1 MINVTNDFKTST
13 KKIKQQNIKLGIV
26 DGEITVKEVHFMTVK
41 QFNALPVWMLRKR
54 QEVIA
59 KELKYSF
66 EGNLFKTIM
75 KQIEITVKNAGEL
88 KDKNVNF
95 QYGIYVN
102 NDFEFIDLGD
112 YYIKDVEDDKGK
124 TELIVTGY
132 DKMIHFMKT
141 FKQSELQ
148 LTYPCTMLTLV
159 QKMCEVCGV
168 ELYSTNFFNADL
180 SVDEDY
186 FTAQELTY
194 RDVLEKVAESTLTTI
209 FIKDNKLYLHK
220 LADNPVEKL
229 DSSYLTGLT
238 VKEKFGPVNALV
250 LGRGDVEDNV
260 EAKDDT
266 SIAQNGRCEIRFDEN
281 EFVEYQ
287 REQVIDEMF
296 EQIKGIQYYAFEGSD
311 VGVMWLE
318 PCDLIEVENAEES
331 TYKTIYLKANIT
343 INTGISSDIEAEVPE
358 VTNTEYK
365 VTTKE
370 EKKTLKVE
378 RLAKKNE
385 GLIQDLIQET
395 TEQGQKL
402 TEVEQTIDSI
412 TQTVSSVETKIET
425 VEDKADNAQN
435 TADSATQKAE
445 NAQTSANNAQSTANT
460 ANTNAQNAQ
469 KTADG
474 AVTQITTTNQK
485 VSQIEQTV
493 SGITQSVS
501 EVEERVETVETKA
514 DNAQSSANTANQN
527 VEEVKKQTIYEVDVM
542 YALSSSSTQAP
553 TTGWSTTAPQWENGK
568 YMWQKTVTTYGD
580 GSKTES
586 NATCITGAKGQD
598 GANGT
603 NGTDGEKGDTGIGV
617 KSLVEQYYLSNSNT
631 TQTGGSWKETQDK
644 WTSGKYIWTRNKITW
659 TDNSITYT
667 TPILATGLNN
677 ANSVANTANNTA
689 NTANSTANTANNTA
703 NEAKNTA
710 DATNN
715 NLTTNYYTK
724 TETNSQINQKA
735 DSITSSVSKTYSTKT
750 ETANAKN
757 EAINS
762 ANASTDKKLED
773 YTVTKQLGT
782 VIEQNW
788 EHVKVAWN
796 QISDYIQMMIMNG
809 TASLAILDQSGNI
822 MMSLD
827 KEGQNFYKSGQTT
840 PFGEMGIKKVN
851 NQNYISFSVLGKYGQ
866 TIQDGMAWGITIKD
880 DNKFLPIL
888 YIKDFAVGN
897 QGSEVGSG
905 KLVLNS
911 CDIVLDN
918 MGAGIEANNVKI
930 HGDAMPGIFFTD
942 IDTGKNLMSV
952 TPDIGN
958 VKYAT
963 ISLLDSISFFKNQAG
978 SNSLKIG
985 NSSGSNYCLFSDD
998 GSAIVKEIFVSS
1010 DGSLTNASGQFNF
1023 SSLPEYIGDPLV
1035 YGVGH
1040 KYHLEWAANKLF
1052 FYVDVTNVGTLSD
1065 KRLKTEIKDID
1076 EDFIKAIEEIEM
1088 KQFKVANR
1096 NGLISFGILA
1106 QDLMEIFEKYNK
1118 NPFDYEIVY
1127 ETKYRTDDDTI
1138 YYSIDYTQFLILKQK
1153 ATEVKIKK
1161 LEDENKE
1168 KDKLLKDLI
1177 ERVEKLEGGNNER
1190 NN

>member
-1 MINVTNDFKTST
+1 MINVTNDFKTRT

-102 NDFEFIDLGD
+102 NDFEYIDLGD

-358 VTNTEYK
+358 ATNTEYK

-385 GLIQDLIQET
+385 GQIQDLIQET

-402 TEVEQTIDSI
+402 TKVEQTVDGITQKVSSVETKVETVEEKADTAQDTANTANNNAQKAQNSANAAQSTANNAQNTADEAITQIETTTEKISEIEQTVDNI

-425 VEDKADNAQN
+425 VEDKVDNAQN

-501 EVEERVETVETKA
+501 EVEERIETVETKA

-527 VEEVKKQTIYEVDVM
+527 AQD
-542 YALSSSSTQAP
+542 AQ
-553 TTGWSTTAPQWENGK
+553 TTA
-568 YMWQKTVTTYGD
+568 
-580 GSKTES
+580 
-586 NATCITGAKGQD
+586 
-598 GANGT
+598 
-603 NGTDGEKGDTGIGV
+603 
-617 KSLVEQYYLSNSNT
+617 
-631 TQTGGSWKETQDK
+631 
-644 WTSGKYIWTRNKITW
+644 
-659 TDNSITYT
+659 DNI
-667 TPILATGLNN
+667 
-677 ANSVANTANNTA
+677 
-689 NTANSTANTANNTA
+689 
-703 NEAKNTA
+703 
-710 DATNN
+710 NN
-715 NLTTNYYTK
+715 NLQQNYYTK
-724 TETNSQINQKA
+724 TQTNSQIQQTA
-735 DSITSSVSKTYSTKT
+735 DSINQTIQQNVQETNRISGELEEQSSKITEIEASVEGITQTVQDIENVTEIAEGNKTIILEDCVEGNLLELHIYGNNEVFDYLYPSDDLYPADNLYPYGDSRIVVTDEDDNSTIYELGVTDVLRKSGEIYDEYVLKDGKASVIRRINNDGTIKTQETIEELGEYSIKVAEGTNT
-750 ETANAKN
+750 LTIQNYTANMSVKYAIQNDYTEIFATKVEMNSSITQTAEEINLEVRKKVDADEVVSTINQSAEQITLKSNRLVVESDNFQLSENGNVTCKSATMEDVVCKN
-757 EAINS
+757 FTIKNS
-762 ANASTDKKLED
+762 TIQEGFIELKSTGGNSSFSVTDTSTDRLNSELSASLLNFNSNLSRNVAQIGVDSASGNGFVSVTGVAECSNLVQTSKKEKKKYIKRTDKKAVELIRKSD
-773 YTVTKQLGT
+773 ICQYQLKGEKPT
-782 VIEQNW
+782 GYRHYGLVIGENYNCPN
-788 EHVKVAWN
+788 EV
-796 QISDYIQMMIMNG
+796 IS
-809 TASLAILDQSGNI
+809 
-822 MMSLD
+822 
-827 KEGQNFYKSGQTT
+827 E
-840 PFGEMGIKKVN
+840 
-851 NQNYISFSVLGKYGQ
+851 
-866 TIQDGMAWGITIKD
+866 
-880 DNKFLPIL
+880 
-888 YIKDFAVGN
+888 
-897 QGSEVGSG
+897 SG
-905 KLVLNS
+905 KGV
-911 CDIVLDN
+911 
-918 MGAGIEANNVKI
+918 
-930 HGDAMPGIFFTD
+930 
-942 IDTGKNLMSV
+942 
-952 TPDIGN
+952 
-958 VKYAT
+958 
-963 ISLLDSISFFKNQAG
+963 
-978 SNSLKIG
+978 
-985 NSSGSNYCLFSDD
+985 
-998 GSAIVKEIFVSS
+998 EIYSMVA
-1010 DGSLTNASGQFNF
+1010 LA
-1023 SSLPEYIGDPLV
+1023 
-1035 YGVGH
+1035 
-1040 KYHLEWAANKLF
+1040 W
-1052 FYVDVTNVGTLSD
+1052 
-1065 KRLKTEIKDID
+1065 
-1076 EDFIKAIEEIEM
+1076 KAIQEQQEIIENLEKRIKEMEE
-1088 KQFKVANR
+1088 Q
-1096 NGLISFGILA
+1096 
-1106 QDLMEIFEKYNK
+1106 
-1118 NPFDYEIVY
+1118 
-1127 ETKYRTDDDTI
+1127 
-1138 YYSIDYTQFLILKQK
+1138 
-1153 ATEVKIKK
+1153 
-1161 LEDENKE
+1161 
-1168 KDKLLKDLI
+1168 
-1177 ERVEKLEGGNNER
+1177 
-1190 NN
+1190 

>member
-1 MINVTNDFKTST
+1 
-13 KKIKQQNIKLGIV
+13 
-26 DGEITVKEVHFMTVK
+26 
-41 QFNALPVWMLRKR
+41 
-54 QEVIA
+54 
-59 KELKYSF
+59 
-66 EGNLFKTIM
+66 
-75 KQIEITVKNAGEL
+75 
-88 KDKNVNF
+88 
-95 QYGIYVN
+95 
-102 NDFEFIDLGD
+102 
-112 YYIKDVEDDKGK
+112 
-124 TELIVTGY
+124 
-132 DKMIHFMKT
+132 
-141 FKQSELQ
+141 
-148 LTYPCTMLTLV
+148 
-159 QKMCEVCGV
+159 
-168 ELYSTNFFNADL
+168 
-180 SVDEDY
+180 
-186 FTAQELTY
+186 
-194 RDVLEKVAESTLTTI
+194 
-209 FIKDNKLYLHK
+209 
-220 LADNPVEKL
+220 
-229 DSSYLTGLT
+229 
-238 VKEKFGPVNALV
+238 
-250 LGRGDVEDNV
+250 
-260 EAKDDT
+260 
-266 SIAQNGRCEIRFDEN
+266 
-281 EFVEYQ
+281 
-287 REQVIDEMF
+287 
-296 EQIKGIQYYAFEGSD
+296 
-311 VGVMWLE
+311 
-318 PCDLIEVENAEES
+318 
-331 TYKTIYLKANIT
+331 
-343 INTGISSDIEAEVPE
+343 
-358 VTNTEYK
+358 
-365 VTTKE
+365 
-370 EKKTLKVE
+370 
-378 RLAKKNE
+378 
-385 GLIQDLIQET
+385 
-395 TEQGQKL
+395 
-402 TEVEQTIDSI
+402 
-412 TQTVSSVETKIET
+412 
-425 VEDKADNAQN
+425 
-435 TADSATQKAE
+435 
-445 NAQTSANNAQSTANT
+445 
-460 ANTNAQNAQ
+460 
-469 KTADG
+469 
-474 AVTQITTTNQK
+474 
-485 VSQIEQTV
+485 
-493 SGITQSVS
+493 
-501 EVEERVETVETKA
+501 
-514 DNAQSSANTANQN
+514 
-527 VEEVKKQTIYEVDVM
+527 M

-796 QISDYIQMMIMNG
+796 QISDYIQMMIMDG

-897 QGSEVGSG
+897 QGSEKGSG

-985 NSSGSNYCLFSDD
+985 NNSGSNYCLFSDD

-1010 DGSLTNASGQFNF
+1010 DGSSTNASGQFNF

-1076 EDFIKAIEEIEM
+1076 EDFINAIEEVEM

-1127 ETKYRTDDDTI
+1127 ETKYRTDDDTV
-1138 YYSIDYTQFLILKQK
+1138 YYAIDYTQFLVLKQK
-1153 ATEVKIKK
+1153 ATDVKLKK
-1161 LEDENKE
+1161 LEEENKE
-1168 KDKLLKDLI
+1168 KDKLLQDLI
-1177 ERVEKLEGGNNER
+1177 ARVEKLEGGNK
-1190 NN
+1190 

>member
-1 MINVTNDFKTST
+1 MINVSNDFKTRT
-13 KKIKQQNIKLGIV
+13 KKIKQQNIKLGII
-26 DGEITVKEVHFMTVK
+26 DGELTVKEVHFMPVK
-41 QFNALPVWMLRKR
+41 QFNALPVWMLRARKK
-54 QEVIA
+54 VIA

-102 NDFEFIDLGD
+102 NDFEYIDLGD
-112 YYIKDVEDDKGK
+112 YYIKDIEDDKGK
-124 TELIVTGY
+124 TELTVTGY
-132 DKMIHFMKT
+132 DKMINFMKT

-148 LTYPCTMLTLV
+148 LTYPCTMLTLI

-180 SVDEDY
+180 QVDEDY

-194 RDVLEKVAESTLTTI
+194 RDVLERVAESTETTI
-209 FIKDNKLYLHK
+209 FIKDNKLYFHK
-220 LADNPVEKL
+220 LADEPVEKL

-266 SIAQNGRCEIRFDEN
+266 SISQNGRCEIRFDEN
-281 EFVEYQ
+281 EFVEYK
-287 REQVIDEMF
+287 REQVIDKMF
-296 EQIKGIQYYAFEGSD
+296 EQIKGLEYYAFEGSD

-318 PCDLIEVENAEES
+318 PCDLIKVEDNEES

-343 INTGISSDIEAEVPE
+343 INTGISSDIEADIPE
-358 VTNTEYK
+358 ETNTEYK

-385 GLIQDLIQET
+385 GLIQDLIEEQTET
-395 TEQGQKL
+395 TEKIS
-402 TEVEQTIDSI
+402 EVKQTVDGI
-412 TQTVSSVETKIET
+412 TQTVSKVEEKVET
-425 VEDKADNAQN
+425 VEDKADNAQS

-445 NAQTSANNAQSTANT
+445 TAQDTADTAQTSANNAQSTA
-460 ANTNAQNAQ
+460 
-469 KTADG
+469 DG
-474 AVTQITTTNQK
+474 AVSQITTTNQK
-485 VSQIEQTV
+485 VSKIDQTV
-493 SGITQSVS
+493 RGITQSVS
-501 EVEERVETVETKA
+501 EVEEKVETVESKA
-514 DNAQSSANTANQN
+514 DTAQSTANTANQN

-788 EHVKVAWN
+788 EHIKVAWN
-796 QISDYIQMMIMNG
+796 QISDYIQMMIMDG

-840 PFGEMGIKKVN
+840 PFGEMGIKTVD
-851 NQNYISFSVLGKYGQ
+851 NQNYISFSVLGEYGQ
-866 TIQDGMAWGITIKD
+866 SLQDGMAWGITLKN
-880 DNKFLPIL
+880 DNKFIPIL
-888 YIKDFAVGN
+888 YIKDFQIGD
-897 QGSEVGSG
+897 QGSETGTG
-905 KLVLNS
+905 KLVLSS
-911 CDIVLDN
+911 CDIVLDA
-918 MGAGIEANNVKI
+918 MGGGIEADGIKI
-930 HGDAMPGIFFTD
+930 HGDALPGLWFDDVDSEKTLLCI
-942 IDTGKNLMSV
+942 K
-952 TPDIGN
+952 PDMGSIS
-958 VKYAT
+958 YAT
-963 ISLLDSISFFKNQAG
+963 ISILDTIKFYKNQTG
-978 SNSLKIG
+978 SNSFRIG
-985 NSSGSNYCLFSDD
+985 NDNSKYCLMTDD
-998 GSAIVKEIFVSS
+998 GSFQANSIYMTGNN
-1010 DGSLTNASGQFNF
+1010 DGNTINLSGQVTFGN
-1023 SSLPEYIGDPLV
+1023 LPTYQGNKLV
-1035 YGVGH
+1035 YGTSGH
-1040 KYHLEWAANKLF
+1040 TYFMEWTGKLDF
-1052 FYVDVTNVGTLSD
+1052 WVDTTNVGTLSD

-1106 QDLMEIFEKYNK
+1106 QDLIEIFKRYNK

-1127 ETKYRTDDDTI
+1127 ETRYRTDDDTI
-1138 YYSIDYTQFLILKQK
+1138 YYAIDYTQFLILKQK
-1153 ATEVKIKK
+1153 AMDMKLKK
-1161 LEDENKE
+1161 LEEENKA
-1168 KDKLLKDLI
+1168 KDKLLQELI
-1177 ERVEKLEGGNNER
+1177 SRIEKIEGGNK
-1190 NN
+1190 

>member
-1 MINVTNDFKTST
+1 MINVTNDFKTRT

-41 QFNALPVWMLRKR
+41 QFNTLPVWMLRKR

-180 SVDEDY
+180 NVDEDY

-788 EHVKVAWN
+788 EHIKVAWN
-796 QISDYIQMMIMNG
+796 QISDYIQMMIMDG

-897 QGSEVGSG
+897 QGSETGSG

-985 NSSGSNYCLFSDD
+985 NNSGSNYCLFSDD

-1010 DGSLTNASGQFNF
+1010 DGSSTNASGQFNF

-1076 EDFIKAIEEIEM
+1076 EDFINAIEEVEM

-1127 ETKYRTDDDTI
+1127 ETKYRTDDDTV
-1138 YYSIDYTQFLILKQK
+1138 YYAIDYTQFLVLKQK
-1153 ATEVKIKK
+1153 ATDVKLKK
-1161 LEDENKE
+1161 LEEENKE
-1168 KDKLLKDLI
+1168 KDKLLQDLI
-1177 ERVEKLEGGNNER
+1177 ARVEKLEGGNK
-1190 NN
+1190 